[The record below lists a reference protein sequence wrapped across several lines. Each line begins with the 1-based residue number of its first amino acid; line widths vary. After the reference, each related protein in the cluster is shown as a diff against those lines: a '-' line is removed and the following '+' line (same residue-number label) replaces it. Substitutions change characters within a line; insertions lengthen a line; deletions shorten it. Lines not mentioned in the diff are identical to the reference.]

1 MIEIWGRANAYNVQK
16 ALWMLRELDIEFR
29 HHDLGSV
36 DGELETP
43 QFLRLN
49 PHARIPV
56 IRDGDAVVWE
66 SNTIL
71 RYLGARYAPGRL
83 WPLDAGQRALAER
96 WMDWEL
102 ATLQPDFIDLFWG
115 YYRTPEAARDAHAI
129 ADAARRCERDFAALD
144 RHLERVPYLGGD
156 DFGIGDMPCAVCL
169 YRYFEMGY
177 EVPRPD
183 FVMQWYARLAA
194 RPAYRATVMT
204 AFDELRGR
212 LEF

>member
-16 ALWMLRELDIEFR
+16 TLWMLGELELEFL

-43 QFLRLN
+43 GFLQLN

-71 RYLGARYAPGRL
+71 RYLGARYDEGGL
-83 WPLDAGQRALAER
+83 WPTDAYERSRGER

-115 YYRTPEAARDAHAI
+115 FYRTPEESRDAAAI
-129 ADAARRCERDFAALD
+129 ADAARRCVRDFESLD
-144 RHLERVPYLGGD
+144 RHLSRYPYLGGER
-156 DFGIGDMPCAVCL
+156 FGLGDIPCAVCL
-169 YRYFEMGY
+169 YRYFEMGF
-177 EVPRPD
+177 EVPKPEY
-183 FVMQWYARLAA
+183 VMQWYARLAG